1 MVRIVRIFLVT
12 FLLCTGFGS
21 HTKAQDSINKI
32 KFEFYHSLRIP
43 FYHILIEIHQKQE
56 KTTLHLVSSPMNKD
70 SQWNYSRIDT
80 VFEISQTNFKT
91 IVDLLL
97 LINEKD
103 IEKNKDYHGLDGT
116 DCTISFGAEG
126 NMKTYWAWSPGYGTE
141 RNLTEFWKTCKLI
154 VKTAGLKPR
163 KVL

>member
-1 MVRIVRIFLVT
+1 MKIFLVT
-12 FLLCTGFGS
+12 FLLLICTGFGNQI
-21 HTKAQDSINKI
+21 TAQDTISKV
-32 KFEFYHSLRIP
+32 KFEFSHSRRIP
-43 FYHILIEIHQKQE
+43 FCNISIEIDKKEKQ
-56 KTTLHLVSSPMNKD
+56 TQLHLISWPMNKD
-70 SQWNYSRIDT
+70 SMWAYSRVDT
-80 VFEISQTNFKT
+80 VFEISQTDFKT